1 MVLCYDDSIVVFIK
15 RMYKV
20 REIIVFRFEM
30 IWEGKKI
37 CVDGLTPSKNPCKVI
52 KAVWP
57 NAF

>member
-30 IWEGKKI
+30 I
-37 CVDGLTPSKNPCKVI
+37 
-52 KAVWP
+52 
-57 NAF
+57 